1 MDVNE
6 FRIWIDA
13 FEQNIYGIIHVTQY
27 IHITLYVEH
36 NTTYI
41 HSAVSRFEK
50 HAHVQTR
57 THTNTHITNGWKT
70 IDEKWQATACTDFS
84 WKDSWR
90 LFVRIDNAMENLC
103 EAMMCA
109 PKRIDRKCDYTFLSY
124 TIHAMHTHMDYVRYI
139 DMLKNDRLR
148 EKERTRELERE
159 SIVQW
164 CFFKYKYKQERQ
176 MRNIIS
182 SQMKFQSNYL
192 SILFSYYMRVCV
204 YIYIGEVRLCSI
216 ISAFFSEIS
225 WETKMFG

>member
-1 MDVNE
+1 
-6 FRIWIDA
+6 
-13 FEQNIYGIIHVTQY
+13 
-27 IHITLYVEH
+27 
-36 NTTYI
+36 
-41 HSAVSRFEK
+41 
-50 HAHVQTR
+50 
-57 THTNTHITNGWKT
+57 
-70 IDEKWQATACTDFS
+70 
-84 WKDSWR
+84 
-90 LFVRIDNAMENLC
+90 MENLC

-148 EKERTRELERE
+148 ENERTREFERE

-164 CFFKYKYKQERQ
+164 CFLEYKYKQERQ

-204 YIYIGEVRLCSI
+204 CVCVYWRGTVVLDYFRI
-216 ISAFFSEIS
+216 FF
-225 WETKMFG
+225 